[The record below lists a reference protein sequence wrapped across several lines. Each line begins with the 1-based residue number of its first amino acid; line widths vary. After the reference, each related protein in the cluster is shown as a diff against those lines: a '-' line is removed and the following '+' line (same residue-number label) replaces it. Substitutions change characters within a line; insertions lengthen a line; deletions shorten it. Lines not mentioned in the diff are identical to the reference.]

1 MLTYISYTFK
11 ITLIKITNMKKIL
24 FLCLIAL
31 GFVTASCS
39 KENKVKDF
47 QGKYTCYVENG
58 HQTNVENMISLDST
72 LVIKNIKDGVKTE
85 GMFSTTGTIIDG
97 KLYFKQIRKEW
108 YDYIGYPNPTWYDTS
123 FIVTDSIFRYATIDF
138 GEAEL
143 NGNVLKFHYI
153 YSDNDDYHGIRTD
166 LVCYKN

>member
-1 MLTYISYTFK
+1 
-11 ITLIKITNMKKIL
+11 MKKIL

-108 YDYIGYPNPTWYDTS
+108 YEPIYDYWYG
-123 FIVTDSIFRYATIDF
+123 VYDSILKHATIDF

-153 YSDNDDYHGIRTD
+153 YSDNSNYSGQRTD